1 MSDSSGVNED
11 NVPPQEP
18 TDTRER
24 TRAEIEL
31 ENTQAFAGF
40 LIMVVVPLLLVCVFW
55 GLNCYFVLV
64 QLFESVDSVECFV
77 RKACSTCPSRQPQCA
92 KLQQAM
98 NTTKKFLAASRW

>member
-24 TRAEIEL
+24 TRAEIERDECRL
-31 ENTQAFAGF
+31 CACMLF
-40 LIMVVVPLLLVCVFW
+40 VVLLVCVFW
-55 GLNCYFVLV
+55 MFNFYFVLV
-64 QLFESVDSVECFV
+64 QLFESVESVECFV
-77 RKACSTCPSRQPQCA
+77 RKACSSCPSRCG

-98 NTTKKFLAASRW
+98 NMTKTFLAK